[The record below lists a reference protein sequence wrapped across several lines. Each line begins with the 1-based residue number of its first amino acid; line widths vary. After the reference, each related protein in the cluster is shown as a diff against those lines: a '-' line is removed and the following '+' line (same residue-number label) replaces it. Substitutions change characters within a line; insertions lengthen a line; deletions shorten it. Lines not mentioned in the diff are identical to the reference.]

1 MAANPLCFV
10 LMPFGRKR
18 GEGGRTI
25 DFDSVYTRVIKGA
38 VEQANLEPL
47 RADEEEVGGI
57 IHKPTFERLVLCE
70 YAIADLT
77 TANANVFYEL
87 GVRHAAKPHTTILLY
102 AAGHGQLPFDVAP
115 LRAIAYELGGD
126 GTPAQA
132 GQARRELTARL
143 VKGKSRVT
151 LDSPLYQ
158 LLDDYPS
165 VSHEKTDVFRDRVA
179 YEKKIKTRLA
189 QARRKG
195 LQAIQTVEGELG
207 SLSDTEAGIIVDVFL
222 SYRSVSAWDEMI
234 RVYQSM
240 NEILQRT
247 TLVQEQLGLALN
259 RAGRGEEAE
268 GVLGDLIQQRG
279 PSSETFGILGRVYK
293 DRWQRAVAEG
303 ATAKAEGL
311 LRKVVDTYRRGFESD
326 WRDAYPGVN
335 ALTFLRLLKGKNE
348 EYFSLLPVV
357 WYAVRRKMSAGDPD
371 YWDYATCLELAVLD
385 GDEDAARR
393 ALADALGMQR
403 ESWEAETTAKNL
415 RMIRESVGGVE
426 EKDVWIGELERELE
440 RASRA
445 K

>member
-18 GEGGRTI
+18 GEGGRII

-38 VEQANLEPL
+38 IEQANLEPL

-57 IHKPTFERLVLCE
+57 IHKSMFERLVLCE

-87 GVRHAAKPHTTILLY
+87 GVRHAAKPHTTVLLY
-102 AAGHGQLPFDVAP
+102 ACGHGQLPFDLAP
-115 LRAIAYELGGD
+115 LHAIGYELGGD
-126 GTPAQA
+126 GRPAQA
-132 GQARRELTARL
+132 GQTQRELASRL
-143 VKGKSRVT
+143 VKAKSRVT

-158 LLDDYPS
+158 LLTDYPNIA
-165 VSHEKTDVFRDRVA
+165 HEKTDVFRDRVA
-179 YEKKIKTRLA
+179 YETKVKTRLA
-189 QARRKG
+189 QARKG
-195 LQAIQTVEGELG
+195 GVQAIQEVEEELG
-207 SLSDTEAGIIVDVFL
+207 LLREAEAGIVVDIFL
-222 SYRSVSAWDEMI
+222 SYRSVSAWNEMI

-268 GVLGDLIQQRG
+268 GVLTNLIQQRG
-279 PSSETFGILGRVYK
+279 PSSETLGILGRVYK
-293 DRWQRAVAEG
+293 DQWQRAVAQG
-303 ATAKAEGL
+303 AAAKAEGL
-311 LRKVVDTYRRGFESD
+311 LRKVVNTYRRGFESD

-335 ALTFLRLLKGKNE
+335 ALTFLRILNGKNQ

-393 ALADALGMQR
+393 AMADALGMQR
-403 ESWEAETTAKNL
+403 ESWETKTTAKNL
-415 RMIRESVGGVE
+415 RMIRESVAGVDQE
-426 EKDVWIGELERELE
+426 GVWIGELERELE
-440 RASRA
+440 KASTMN
-445 K
+445 